1 MAKGSIGKQVARAA
15 ATGGG
20 RTSRGEIPMGF
31 YSALAVISIIG
42 VFLVGYSRYELQHPV
57 SKPVVHPVIGDNW
70 NFAFGI
76 YDCSAFVPNLP
87 QVAAS
92 SKTSFSTS
100 GNGIINLS
108 PKVAADEG
116 KGATLGKLAG
126 SYKDVKFSSS
136 SITIPSKGT
145 IKVGASCNGKP
156 TELQTAVWSS
166 VLASTPKIYAG
177 DPSKVVISG
186 NDELISVGLV
196 PKGTSLPK
204 PPSTSQLANVSAT
217 TTTTPPAGAT
227 TTTAAPA
234 KSKTTTTT
242 TKGSSTTTSS
252 AG

>member
-20 RTSRGEIPMGF
+20 RTSRGEIPLGF

-42 VFLVGYSRYELQHPV
+42 IFLVGYSRYELQHPV

-76 YDCSAFVPNLP
+76 YDCSTFVPNLP
-87 QVAAS
+87 ALPAS
-92 SKTSFSTS
+92 AKTSFSTS

-116 KGATLGKLAG
+116 KGATLGKLAD
-126 SYKDVKFSSS
+126 SYKDVKFTSS
-136 SITIPSKGT
+136 SITVSSKQT

-166 VLASTPKIYAG
+166 LLATTPRIYTG
-177 DPSKVVISG
+177 DPSKVVISS
-186 NDELISVGLV
+186 NDELVTIGLV

-217 TTTTPPAGAT
+217 TTT
-227 TTTAAPA
+227 AAPA
-234 KSKTTTTT
+234 NTSTTAVPGKSNSTTTT
-242 TKGSSTTTSS
+242 TKGSSTTTTS